1 VVKRKDIENAER
13 NKLIG
18 EYLRGWAMGLEF
30 GYHNPRATTE
40 IVFKAMPIVKNNLGP
55 ALGTESQM
63 QLANIFRGDMD
74 KRQGW
79 GYHDWASWKSYFKTI
94 RSIGQLKKD
103 VDVNKVVTNQF
114 IARANDFDHAK
125 VKADSDAYKL
135 SADMA
140 AVDIDAIKKNF
151 FANAVR

>member
-1 VVKRKDIENAER
+1 
-13 NKLIG
+13 
-18 EYLRGWAMGLEF
+18 
-30 GYHNPRATTE
+30 
-40 IVFKAMPIVKNNLGP
+40 MPIVKNNLGP

>member
-1 VVKRKDIENAER
+1 
-13 NKLIG
+13 
-18 EYLRGWAMGLEF
+18 
-30 GYHNPRATTE
+30 
-40 IVFKAMPIVKNNLGP
+40 
-55 ALGTESQM
+55 
-63 QLANIFRGDMD
+63 
-74 KRQGW
+74 
-79 GYHDWASWKSYFKTI
+79 
-94 RSIGQLKKD
+94 

-151 FANAVR
+151 FANAVP